1 MALILKVAVPA
12 PLPTTFDYLPPKSDP
27 AFPLVPGVRLKVP
40 FGSKIKVGI
49 LLGVE
54 TTSSIEPNRLRHAL
68 EFLDREPLLGAP
80 ELALAR
86 WAARYY
92 HHPIGEVCANFLP
105 ALLRQGQ
112 PMGSQAAVQL
122 RLTPEGWAATP
133 AKRAAKQA
141 LLLNLLRQHEGILTP
156 SDLSRLDWEWRTTA
170 KALATKG
177 WVQIETSPPQL
188 GRGAP
193 ASFKPNAAQKQ
204 AIETV
209 TANLDRF
216 GAYLLEGVTGSGKTE
231 VYLQLLE
238 KVLSLGRQALVL
250 LPEIALTPQLYARFQ
265 NRLSCAIGLYHSGLS
280 AQERLRAWLGFKGG
294 ELAIL
299 LGTRSAVFTPM
310 AKPGLIVIDEEHD
323 PSFKQQEGFR
333 FSARDVAVVRA
344 RQLNI
349 PIVLGSATPALE
361 SLYNAKVGRYH
372 HLHLPQRA
380 GTAALPT
387 LKLIDIRGA
396 SLKGGLARPTLA
408 AIEAVLARGE
418 QALLFLNRR
427 GFAPVLTCHACGWV
441 AGCPRCDS
449 RLCLHRHEL
458 SLRCHH
464 CDYTSPLPSQ
474 CPSCKAKDLRPLG
487 QGTERLETELAA
499 RFPTARIARID
510 RDSTRR
516 KGSLTELI
524 QAIHAGKI
532 NLLLGTQ
539 MLAKGHHFPNVTL
552 AVIVE
557 ADSGLY
563 STDFRAAERLAQQIM
578 QVAGRAGRAEK
589 PGEVLI
595 QTRHPEHPLL
605 LALLAGGYPAFAERA
620 LQERQEAD
628 LPPFSFQA
636 LLRAEAHLPELPE
649 RFLAQVRAL
658 ASPIAANE
666 LLILGPAPAPMPKRA
681 GRFRAQLLFQ
691 SNKRPALHRLL
702 ERLLPQLAELPDSRK
717 VRWSLDVDPIS
728 LE

>member
-12 PLPTTFDYLPPKSDP
+12 PLLKIFDYLPPKSDP
-27 AFPLVPGVRLKVP
+27 DFPRVPGVRLKVP
-40 FGSKIKVGI
+40 FGSKLTVGI

-54 TTSSIEPNRLRHAL
+54 TSSNIDPKRLRHAL
-68 EFLDREPLLGAP
+68 EFLDREPLLKAP
-80 ELALAR
+80 DLALAR

-112 PMGSQAAVQL
+112 PACSRAAIQL
-122 RLTPEGWAATP
+122 RLTPAGLAATP
-133 AKRAAKQA
+133 AKRAAKQS
-141 LLLNLLRQHEGILTP
+141 LLLSLLRQHEGILTP
-156 SDLSRLDWEWRTTA
+156 SDLSRLDWEWRATA
-170 KALATKG
+170 KALAAKG
-177 WVQIETSPPQL
+177 WVQVEASPLQL
-188 GRGAP
+188 GQGTP
-193 ASFKPNAAQKQ
+193 ASFKPNSAQKQ
-204 AIETV
+204 VIETV
-209 TANLDRF
+209 TSNLDRF

-231 VYLQLLE
+231 VYLQILE
-238 KVLSLGRQALVL
+238 KVLKLSRQALVL

-280 AQERLRAWLGFKGG
+280 ASDRLRAWLSFKNG
-294 ELAIL
+294 ELAVL

-372 HLHLPQRA
+372 HLRLPQRA
-380 GTAALPT
+380 GAAAPPT
-387 LKLIDIRGA
+387 LKLIDIRSA
-396 SLKGGLARPTLA
+396 SLKAGLARPTLA

-427 GFAPVLTCHACGWV
+427 GFAPILTCHACGWV

-449 RLCLHRHEL
+449 RLCLHRQEH
-458 SLRCHH
+458 SLRCHY
-464 CDYTSPLPSQ
+464 CDYAFPLPSQ
-474 CPSCKAKDLRPLG
+474 CPSCGAKDLRPLG
-487 QGTERLETELAA
+487 QGTERLEAELTAL
-499 RFPTARIARID
+499 FPTARIARID

-516 KGSLTELI
+516 RGSLTELL
-524 QAIHAGKI
+524 QAIHEGRV

-539 MLAKGHHFPNVTL
+539 MLAKGHHFPKVTL

-563 STDFRAAERLAQQIM
+563 STDFRAAERMAQQIM
-578 QVAGRAGRAEK
+578 QVAGRAGRAER

-605 LALLAGGYPAFAERA
+605 LALLEGGYPAFAERA

-628 LPPFSFQA
+628 LPPFSFQT
-636 LLRAEAHLPELPE
+636 LLRAEAHLPELPQ
-649 RFLAQVRAL
+649 RFLAQARAL
-658 ASPIAANE
+658 ANPIASNE

-691 SNKRPALHRLL
+691 ASQRPALHRLL
-702 ERLLPQLAELPDSRK
+702 DRLLPQLTELPDSRK
-717 VRWSLDVDPIS
+717 VRWSLDVDPLS